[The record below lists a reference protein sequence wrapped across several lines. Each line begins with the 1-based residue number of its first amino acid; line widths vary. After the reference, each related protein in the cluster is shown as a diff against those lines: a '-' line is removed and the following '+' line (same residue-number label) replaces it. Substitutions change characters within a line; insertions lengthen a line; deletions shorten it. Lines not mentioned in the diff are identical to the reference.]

1 MSVFLSPVGGAAA
14 QFFDNNGV
22 PLTGGKLFTYAGG
35 TTTPQTS
42 YTTIAGNIAHTNP
55 IILDSA
61 GRVPGGEI
69 WLTDQSYKFVLN
81 DADNVLIATYDN
93 IFAIPPVSALDAAT
107 TPLTGSEILSIVQ
120 SGGTVKVSVA
130 NLTAGRAISASAATI
145 TGAVSAGSATITNN
159 VGIGTV
165 TPTLPLN
172 IGDSTLPVGV
182 TIAGQMISSN
192 VADTAPL
199 LNIRRSAASGN
210 PTLAQ
215 FTSSGTAAVPTAV
228 ALNRGLGRN
237 DWWGF
242 DGTNYLNAAAISVAA
257 DGAVSAG
264 VVPGRFVFST
274 ATTNTPVERMRITS
288 AGNVGIGAS
297 SPSLRLSIAS
307 STDNDGIGITNTSNA
322 NTTTKATRIAFS
334 GTSTTD
340 VLKEAASIY
349 VLPDQADY
357 TNTTM
362 AFYTRSADAVAEKMR
377 LTSGGNLYIGTT
389 SPVVGAKVA
398 VNWNASTEYGLV
410 FRTLSA
416 TYTAGPI
423 LFLNSVGVASGNI
436 SQSETIVSYNTSSDY
451 RLKEH
456 ILPMV
461 GALAKVAALKP
472 CTYKWKADGSAGQGF
487 IAHQLQE
494 VIPDCVTGTKD
505 AVDENGKIRPQ
516 GVDTSFLVATL
527 TAAIQEQQA
536 MIVQLQADVA
546 ALKSTN

>member
-35 TTTPQTS
+35 TTTPQAS
-42 YTTIAGNIAHTNP
+42 YTTIVGNVAHTNP

-61 GRVPGGEI
+61 GRVPSGEI

-93 IFAIPPVSALDAAT
+93 IFAIPPVSALNAAT

-120 SGGTVKVSVA
+120 SGTTSKVSVA
-130 NLTAGRAISASAATI
+130 NLTAGRAIDAASAN
-145 TGAVSAGSATITNN
+145 ITNS
-159 VGIGTV
+159 VGIATS

-172 IGDSTLPVGV
+172 IGNSTLPAGV
-182 TIAGQMISSN
+182 TIGGQMISSD
-192 VADTAPL
+192 VAAVTPL
-199 LNIRRSAASGN
+199 LSLRRSAVSGN
-210 PTLAQ
+210 PIFAQ
-215 FTSSGTAAVPTAV
+215 FTSSGTAASPTAI
-228 ALNRGLGRN
+228 AINRSLGRN

-242 DGTNYLNAAAISVAA
+242 DGTNYLNAAAITVAA

-288 AGNVGIGAS
+288 SGDVGIGTATPSAPLHVEGVFNSFNANGNGVLLGTDAS
-297 SPSLRLSIAS
+297 YSVIRLNQTTGGLIYFSESGANPKGVIQYVNSTNKMSFSTSTFEQMSINQ
-307 STDNDGIGITNTSNA
+307 TDGILLKRSTPVAGTGSSVSVSYAPNSVHGITLQAVSTVFTNNA
-322 NTTTKATRIAFS
+322 IRFLNISDGVS
-334 GTSTTD
+334 GTITQT
-340 VLKEAASIY
+340 
-349 VLPDQADY
+349 
-357 TNTTM
+357 
-362 AFYTRSADAVAEKMR
+362 
-377 LTSGGNLYIGTT
+377 
-389 SPVVGAKVA
+389 
-398 VNWNASTEYGLV
+398 AST
-410 FRTLSA
+410 
-416 TYTAGPI
+416 
-423 LFLNSVGVASGNI
+423 VA
-436 SQSETIVSYNTSSDY
+436 YNTSSDY
-451 RLKEH
+451 RLKEN
-456 ILPMV
+456 IAPMT

-472 CTYKWKADGSAGQGF
+472 VTYTWKIDGVAGQGF
-487 IAHQLQE
+487 IAHELQE
-494 VIPDCVTGTKD
+494 VIPDCVAGTKD
-505 AVDENGKIRPQ
+505 AVDENGNVLPQ